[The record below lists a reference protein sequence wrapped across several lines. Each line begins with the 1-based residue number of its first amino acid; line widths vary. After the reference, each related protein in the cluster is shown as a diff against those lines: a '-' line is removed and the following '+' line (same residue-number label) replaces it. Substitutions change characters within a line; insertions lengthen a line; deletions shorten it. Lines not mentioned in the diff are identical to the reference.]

1 VDANFNAAA
10 VLIYCFVERKSV
22 HFAVALNQCSRA
34 LISVLR
40 RDMTKKLPRC
50 ERLNIKKES
59 RGSNTG
65 PEWNASGL
73 APMVYV
79 VPGLLPVPPSL
90 FGSLEAASRL
100 LVHALRPDLEVR
112 SLVLRALEILNCQ
125 LCNHFLP
132 HTL

>member
-1 VDANFNAAA
+1 VGQTQ
-10 VLIYCFVERKSV
+10 E
-22 HFAVALNQCSRA
+22 
-34 LISVLR
+34 
-40 RDMTKKLPRC
+40 
-50 ERLNIKKES
+50 
-59 RGSNTG
+59 

-79 VPGLLPVPPSL
+79 VPGLLPVPRTL

-112 SLVLRALEILNCQ
+112 SLVLRALEILNYQ